1 MSDLQRYIVEE
12 WAEEFY
18 QGRLPRREFLR
29 RMAIMAGS
37 AALAVPLLQSV
48 GVAATQAELMEALAM
63 GPQIVAQA
71 TGVTVPPTDPAI
83 EVSDVTYPRSGGG
96 DPNVGYLARPRGAGS
111 HPGVI
116 VIHEN
121 RGLLEHFKDVARRF
135 AREGYVALAVD
146 LVATPG
152 GTARLADSAQATAA
166 LGQTPPDR
174 LVSMLRDAFRH
185 IQEVS
190 GIRRDR
196 IGAIGWCFGGGMT
209 WRLATQES
217 GLRAAA
223 PFYGP
228 NPPIADVPNIRA
240 AVLAIYGA
248 LDERINAG
256 IPQIREALQ
265 RANVVHEIH
274 IYPNAPHAFFND
286 TGGNYRREAAEDAWR
301 RVLAWFE
308 RHLKA

>member
-12 WAEEFY
+12 WAEEY
-18 QGRLPRREFLR
+18 REGRLPRREFLR
-29 RMAIMAGS
+29 RMVIMAGG

-48 GVAATQAELMEALAM
+48 GETATPVELVDVLAM

-71 TGVTVPPTDPAI
+71 SGVTVPATDPAI
-83 EVSDVTYPRSGGG
+83 EVSAITYPRSGGAE
-96 DPNVGYLARPRGAGS
+96 PNIGYLARPREGGP

-135 AREGYVALAVD
+135 AKQGYIALAVD
-146 LVATPG
+146 LVAPSG
-152 GTARLADSAQATAA
+152 GTARFQDSAQATAA
-166 LGQTPPDR
+166 LGQTPPDQ
-174 LVSMLRDAFRH
+174 LASMLRDAFRR
-185 IQEVS
+185 IQGVP

-209 WRLATQES
+209 WRFATQEP

-223 PFYGP
+223 PFYGS
-228 NPPIADVPNIRA
+228 NPPLGDVANIRA

-265 RANVVHEIH
+265 RANVAHEIH
-274 IYPNAPHAFFND
+274 IYPNSPHAFFND
-286 TGGNYRREAAEDAWR
+286 TGASYRRESADDAWR

-308 RHLKA
+308 RHLKT

>member
-12 WAEEFY
+12 WAEEY
-18 QGRLPRREFLR
+18 REGRLPRREFLR
-29 RMAIMAGS
+29 RMVIMAGG

-48 GVAATQAELMEALAM
+48 GETATPVELVDVLAM

-71 TGVTVPPTDPAI
+71 SGVTVPPTDPAI
-83 EVSDVTYPRSGGG
+83 EVSDITYPRSGGAE
-96 DPNVGYLARPRGAGS
+96 PNIGYLVRPRAGGP

-135 AREGYVALAVD
+135 AKAGYTALAVD
-146 LVATPG
+146 LVAPSG
-152 GTARLADSAQATAA
+152 GTARFQDSAQATAA
-166 LGQTPPDR
+166 LGQTPPDQ
-174 LVSMLRDAFRH
+174 LVSMLRDAFRR
-185 IQEVS
+185 IQEVP

-196 IGAIGWCFGGGMT
+196 IGAIGWCFGGGMV
-209 WRLATQES
+209 WRFVTQEP

-265 RANVVHEIH
+265 RANVTHEIH
-274 IYPNAPHAFFND
+274 VYPNSPHAFFND
-286 TGGNYRREAAEDAWR
+286 TGGNYRKESADDAWR